1 MYLAHTVLGLSISA
15 IGREC
20 NRHHST
26 VAHACSVV
34 EEQRDDP
41 AVDRALA
48 ALEKELSARCGGVSS

>member
-1 MYLAHTVLGLSISA
+1 VLGLSISA

-26 VAHACSVV
+26 VAHACRVM
-34 EEQRDDP
+34 EERRDDP

-48 ALEKELSARCGGVSS
+48 ALEQALSARCYDRSS